1 MTPVADGSLPTGLA
15 MVPIGKIHQSP
26 LQPRTTVSL
35 DLVARLANS
44 MRAGRHD
51 PILEVEPLS
60 DRPGHYQIVCGE
72 QRWRAAREAGL
83 KRLLVRIHER
93 LGSLQ
98 RLQKQYEENRLRAD
112 LTPYEDAQVVL
123 LAKKLRDIE
132 VAERKL
138 TEAGVR
144 FQRLDEKKLTEL
156 AEVHGHLDRLKALL
170 LENGIHAIKGADG
183 PIVAPLSPWR
193 ETERALGISEAA
205 RKLKLSVLR
214 LEPEVLQEVNT
225 LPAQHAPLIARIEDR
240 ERRVELAERASHL
253 THRQL
258 QAVVSRLR
266 RDPDLPVEEAVVG
279 CRATREDP
287 LDPDA
292 LLARLADLCRQL
304 QRLLLILRK
313 QANPE
318 RRAAAATALAELRS
332 SIDEFTEAA

>member
-1 MTPVADGSLPTGLA
+1 
-15 MVPIGKIHQSP
+15 MVPIGRIHPSP

-35 DLVARLANS
+35 DLVAKLADS

-60 DRPGHYQIVCGE
+60 DQAGHYQIVCGE

-123 LAKKLRDIE
+123 LAKTLRDIE

-144 FQRLDEKKLTEL
+144 FQRLDEKRLTEL
-156 AEVHGHLDRLKALL
+156 AEIHEHLGRLKAVLL
-170 LENGIHAIKGADG
+170 ANGIHAIRGADG
-183 PIVAPLSPWR
+183 PVVAPLSPWR

-214 LEPEVLQEVNT
+214 LEPQVLQDINT

-240 ERRVELAERASHL
+240 ERRAELAEQATHL

-258 QAVVSRLR
+258 LAAVSRLR
-266 RDPDLPVEEAVVG
+266 RDPDLPVAEAVVG
-279 CRATREDP
+279 HRPAPKDP
-287 LDPDA
+287 LDLDA

-304 QRLLLILRK
+304 ERLVLILRK
-313 QANPE
+313 QADPE
-318 RRAAAATALAELRS
+318 RRAAVGTALAELRS
-332 SIDEFTEAA
+332 SIDEFMEAP